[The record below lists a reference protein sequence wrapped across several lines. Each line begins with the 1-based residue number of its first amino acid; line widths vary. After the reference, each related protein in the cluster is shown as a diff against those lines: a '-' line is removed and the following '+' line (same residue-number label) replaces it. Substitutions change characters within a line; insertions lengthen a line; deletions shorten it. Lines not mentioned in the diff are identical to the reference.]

1 MSTSSTWTTSLWVST
16 VTILMRFWNGPVGWR
31 GSATEMTERRRRH
44 IFISEREYGLPY
56 SKGLTASQLMVIGLS
71 PGRAYSVANKV
82 EQELVGLGTQSV
94 TADQLR
100 DLTLEVLRREVGD
113 KHAQAFVKWQ
123 SVAELDI
130 PLIILIGG
138 ATGVGKSTIAT
149 QLATRLGITRV
160 VSTDAVREV
169 LRSAFTKEMFPTL
182 YESSFNADKAV
193 RQPIPHSGDR
203 LIIGFREQAAAVAVG
218 AQSLIDRAIAENM
231 DMILEGAHLVPGFLE
246 KVDSDAAVIVPLLVT
261 IDDENL
267 HRGHFYRRDRDT
279 GARGSERYLK
289 AFKKIRRIQKY
300 MVSSALMRGVPTISH
315 YDLDATLTQII
326 DHVITKALESLARG
340 VDVKDTEDKLLE
352 RAVQAVG
359 RQKREGS
366 DKHEAVS

>member
-1 MSTSSTWTTSLWVST
+1 
-16 VTILMRFWNGPVGWR
+16 
-31 GSATEMTERRRRH
+31 MTESRRKH
-44 IFISEREYGLPY
+44 IFITEREHGLPY
-56 SKGLTASQLMVIGLS
+56 SKGLTASSLMVTGLGPARS
-71 PGRAYSVANKV
+71 YAVANKV
-82 EQELVGLGTQSV
+82 EEELRRLGQDRVSPEE
-94 TADQLR
+94 LR
-100 DLTLEVLRREVGD
+100 NLTLEVLRREAGEEY
-113 KHAQAFVKWQ
+113 AEAYLKWQ
-123 SVAELDI
+123 SVAELNI
-130 PLIILIGG
+130 PMIILIGG

-169 LRSAFTKEMFPTL
+169 LRSSFTREMFPTL

-218 AQSLIDRAIAENM
+218 AQSLIDRAIAENT

-246 KVDSDAAVIVPLLVT
+246 KMDSDDAVIVPLLVT

-289 AFKKIRRIQKY
+289 AFKKIRKIQKY

-340 VDVKDTEDKLLE
+340 VVVKDTEDKLLE
-352 RAVQAVG
+352 RAVEAVG

>member
-1 MSTSSTWTTSLWVST
+1 
-16 VTILMRFWNGPVGWR
+16 
-31 GSATEMTERRRRH
+31 MTESRRKH
-44 IFISEREYGLPY
+44 IFITEREHGLPY
-56 SKGLTASQLMVIGLS
+56 SKGLTASSLMVTGLGPARS
-71 PGRAYSVANKV
+71 YAVANKV
-82 EQELVGLGTQSV
+82 EEELRRLGQDRVSPEE
-94 TADQLR
+94 LR
-100 DLTLEVLRREVGD
+100 NLTLEVLRREAGEEY
-113 KHAQAFVKWQ
+113 AEAYLKWQ
-123 SVAELDI
+123 SVAELNI
-130 PLIILIGG
+130 PMIILIGG

-169 LRSAFTKEMFPTL
+169 LRSSFTREMFPTL

-218 AQSLIDRAIAENM
+218 AQSLIDRAIAENT
-231 DMILEGAHLVPGFLE
+231 DMIIEGAHLVPGFLE
-246 KVDSDAAVIVPLLVT
+246 KIDSDDAVIVPLLVT

-289 AFKKIRRIQKY
+289 AFKKIRKIQKY

-340 VDVKDTEDKLLE
+340 VVVKDTEDKLLE
-352 RAVQAVG
+352 RAVEAVG

>member
-1 MSTSSTWTTSLWVST
+1 
-16 VTILMRFWNGPVGWR
+16 
-31 GSATEMTERRRRH
+31 MTESRRKH
-44 IFISEREYGLPY
+44 IFITEREHGLPY
-56 SKGLTASQLMVIGLS
+56 SKGLTASSLMVTGLGPAPS
-71 PGRAYSVANKV
+71 YAVANKV
-82 EQELVGLGTQSV
+82 EEELRRLGQDRVSPEK
-94 TADQLR
+94 LR
-100 DLTLEVLRREVGD
+100 NLTLEVLRREAGEEY
-113 KHAQAFVKWQ
+113 AEAYLKWQ
-123 SVAELDI
+123 SVAELNI

-169 LRSAFTKEMFPTL
+169 LRSSFTREMFPTL

-218 AQSLIDRAIAENM
+218 AQSLIARAVAENT
-231 DMILEGAHLVPGFLE
+231 DVILEGAHLVPGFLE
-246 KVDSDAAVIVPLLVT
+246 KVDSDDAVIVPLLVT

-289 AFKKIRRIQKY
+289 AFKKIRKIQKY

-352 RAVQAVG
+352 RAVEAVG